1 MNVHLAH
8 ESRRAYVFQP
18 YIWLEHHYPWPRGRM
33 REFPPVTPLS
43 AIISGPPV
51 GGPWENGD
59 DSPRAISASWFDIVC
74 PPSRRRLIIVHDVKP
89 AINDADGIDIFN
101 HWKNLLLDA
110 PESCI
115 EIVPDPH
122 IKDDFAQVFDL
133 WLFGNSRV
141 LSLWESFSR
150 SPTSRLV
157 EPSPI
162 VKAAVTRNE
171 YNLLSRGPH
180 PQHNGT
186 SRNPYDRMLAIHIR
200 RGDYKHHCLHL
211 GRWNS
216 TFYSWNLLEQLPDSF
231 VPPPGGKPGK
241 NTRENMA
248 TYMEHCL
255 PTSEVI
261 VHKARESRGEFKARS
276 KTGFKTL
283 DTLYLLTNERGVWL
297 ENLKTVLKAD
307 GWHTIVTTRDLI
319 LDREQ
324 TEVNMAVDM
333 EIARRAAIFIG
344 NGVCHVPSGF
354 ALASFVDQPFSGR
367 RTQAMLFISDWWM
380 ARNL

>member
-1 MNVHLAH
+1 MNVHLAY
-8 ESRRAYVFQP
+8 ESRRAYVFQS
-18 YIWLEHHYPWPRGRM
+18 YIWQEHHYPWPRGRM
-33 REFPPVTPLS
+33 REFPPVTPLN
-43 AIISGPPV
+43 AILSGPPV

-59 DSPRAISASWFDIVC
+59 DAPRAVSTTWFDIVC
-74 PPSRRRLIIVHDVKP
+74 PPSRRRLIIVHDVKRL
-89 AINDADGIDIFN
+89 INDADGIDLFN

-115 EIVPDPH
+115 EIVPDPTV
-122 IKDDFAQVFDL
+122 KDDFAQVFDL

-162 VKAAVTRNE
+162 VKSAVAGNE
-171 YNLLSRGPH
+171 YLFLPRGPR
-180 PQHNGT
+180 PQHIT
-186 SRNPYDRMLAIHIR
+186 SRNTYDRMLAIHIR
-200 RGDYKHHCLHL
+200 RDDYKGHCLHL

-231 VPPPGGKPGK
+231 VPPPGGEPGK
-241 NTRENMA
+241 NTPENMA
-248 TYMEHCL
+248 TYMGHCL
-255 PTSEVI
+255 PTAEGI
-261 VHKARESRGEFKARS
+261 VHKARESREEFKAKS

-297 ENLKTVLKAD
+297 DQLKAAFKAD
-307 GWHTIVTTRDLI
+307 GWPTIVTTRDLV
-319 LDREQ
+319 LNREQ

-344 NGVCHVPSGF
+344 NGVRYVPSGLL
-354 ALASFVDQPFSGR
+354 LASFDDEPFSGHR
-367 RTQAMLFISDWWM
+367 IRATLFLSDWWM